1 MKMFIKLT
9 FMFIV
14 FMFIFYFLF
23 QNYKENEKKMIRV
36 LVLITS
42 VFVIPYFGNMDYPR
56 CLFVFCASFLI
67 TIAYDYVF
75 NKLFLYYEGEKSIKD
90 LGKLVK
96 DLGKFVIV
104 SGIVGVLLF
113 RWFVDFAGYGA
124 IPLLDGSIVMA
135 VMGGYVGSQF
145 NWIKFK

>member
-1 MKMFIKLT
+1 M
-9 FMFIV
+9 
-14 FMFIFYFLF
+14 
-23 QNYKENEKKMIRV
+23 
-36 LVLITS
+36 
-42 VFVIPYFGNMDYPR
+42 
-56 CLFVFCASFLI
+56 
-67 TIAYDYVF
+67 
-75 NKLFLYYEGEKSIKD
+75 
-90 LGKLVK
+90 GKLVK